1 MSSYQFLHL
10 SQVNGVWT
18 IHLKRPEV
26 FNALNAGLIHEIRD
40 VAEKAKASESA
51 RVLVITGEGKAFCS
65 GADLKSGASDSD
77 LGAVLRA
84 TYNPMILALR
94 GLDKP
99 VIGAINGPAAGA
111 GCSLALACDYLIAK
125 EGAYFSELFV
135 QIGLTLDAGSTAFLM
150 QSVGYHKAFELAAT
164 AKKIGADEAKD
175 LGFVAEVISE
185 ESWESRLQTIG
196 AEFASKPTMA
206 IALIKRE
213 LQKAHHQDLATVLEM
228 EAEAQRQAGYSKDFQ
243 EGVASFLE
251 KRAPQFR
258 GK

>member
-164 AKKIGADEAKD
+164 AKKIGADEAKV

>member
-164 AKKIGADEAKD
+164 AKKIGADEAKV

-196 AEFASKPTMA
+196 AEFARKPTMA

>member
-1 MSSYQFLHL
+1 MSSYHFLSL
-10 SQVNGVWT
+10 SQLNGVWT

-26 FNALNAGLIHEIRD
+26 YNALNAGLIHEIRD

-65 GADLKSGASDSD
+65 GADLKSGTSDSD
-77 LGAVLRA
+77 LGAVLRS

-111 GCSLALACDYLIAK
+111 GCSLALACDYIIAK
-125 EGAYFSELFV
+125 EGAYFAELFV

-150 QSVGYHKAFELAAT
+150 QSLGYHKAFELAAT
-164 AKKIGADEAKD
+164 AKKISAEEAKVWG
-175 LGFVAEVISE
+175 LVAEVVSE
-185 ESWESRLQTIG
+185 SNWENRVQAIG
-196 AEFASKPTMA
+196 EEFAQRPTLA
-206 IALIKRE
+206 LALIKRE
-213 LQKAHHQDLATVLEM
+213 LQRAHHQDLATVLEM

-243 EGVASFLE
+243 EGVTSFLE
-251 KRAPQFR
+251 KRAPKFV